1 LKKFKN
7 FFKNIYF
14 QPPVW
19 YLRQKK
25 IVFKS
30 IF

>member
-25 IVFKS
+25 DCF
-30 IF
+30 

>member
-25 IVFKS
+25 NCF
-30 IF
+30 